1 MIIIA
6 LCIPLDSRTLIQLES
21 CRMSDLKILYMLLLE
36 LKNAVNKLKENNKII
51 NIMHYAIVHYLFI
64 Q

>member
-1 MIIIA
+1 
-6 LCIPLDSRTLIQLES
+6 
-21 CRMSDLKILYMLLLE
+21 MSDVKILYMLLLE

-64 Q
+64 QWAGNDALTSLRSMAGLVVRAK